1 MKNRILAITLMLMI
15 IMTGINIFPTKTTLA
30 KETNIKNKPKIEKI
44 KIRFRD
50 VDYTKIAKVKNPPL
64 KPLTQKER
72 QKVVNAAMRVIKH
85 KPHINYGEHWAAG
98 GLHNSWKSLVCTTY
112 VQKVFQLSGVPQL
125 QKFTQNNPR
134 YYRVSEFWNELL
146 TENKKFK
153 RKTPMIYFNKG
164 SESTKSML
172 KKGNAGDLFI
182 ICKRDNHGRPVE
194 HIGFC
199 DGKGGVYHCTWGNY
213 KIGKKYKK
221 QDGVYHHSGSEF
233 ASGNNT
239 SKNGAIKGIVRLSLG
254 TLSFHKKFKN
264 PQNLSPA
271 LQINKKYLK
280 EPYKFNIRSKGVLNY
295 NFKIKGNEGIRIKNL
310 PINKTYKI
318 TEILSERQK
327 KYFLE
332 PKPYIKNVNGKIQ
345 VNNFLVEQEWKPGRI
360 EVHKSVAENVN
371 LPLDIFTFKLYKVTP
386 KGDILLRTQKTDNKG
401 KCTFEKLPLDTT
413 YKVVEQL
420 TDEIKDRV
428 DINSLANKT
437 IRLTASKKT
446 DTVVYNAMNY
456 AKAEYGKL
464 KLTKHGSNLVSIKNE
479 EVNGI
484 KLKKQVINESGFAG
498 AVFEVRA
505 NEDITCNDVI
515 GTDFEA
521 QYNPDKKRT
530 NDIAIPKGTLLKT
543 ITTDSLG
550 IVDDETKYP
559 AKKDTGTEYTVK
571 EIKTKPNYEINPRE
585 AKVKVRRI
593 SELEAEFFKKHYIKP
608 KTHTLPTKHKGV
620 DYSEL
625 YGKEDRSVYYD
636 SEEDGINDGGDVPPK
651 DGKYDLHKA
660 DKAINSRHGAANR
673 GDLLGYTGTESES
686 ETPEYEYIK
695 HEPKDTKTI
704 PFKDPNEGKTEATEE
719 EFEEYK
725 KSQVRFTEDSILGS
739 NKFKKLAVDIDK
751 QMEANGS
758 ISSPIDGVIFGVI
771 AEEDIKAANGNKIHK
786 GNIVSILDKQKI
798 SQYKAH
804 FTNKNLLIPA
814 KYSIK
819 ELKTDKG
826 YILSKNK
833 INAEYEQ
840 NNVKKIINKVNPNA
854 PQTGRTLWNL
864 KWLIAIICMLII
876 TTIKVVEFRR
886 RNKKYK
892 TTK

>member
-1 MKNRILAITLMLMI
+1 MKNKIIAITLMVMM
-15 IMTGINIFPTKTTLA
+15 IMTGINIFPTKTIFA

-44 KIRFRD
+44 KLKNRTL
-50 VDYTKIAKVKNPPL
+50 DYTKIAKVKNPPL
-64 KPLTQKER
+64 KPLSQKER
-72 QKVVNAAMRVIKH
+72 QKVVNAALRVIRH

-98 GLHNSWKSLVCTTY
+98 GLHNSWRSLVCTTY

-146 TENKKFK
+146 TENKRFK

-164 SESTKSML
+164 NESTKSML

-182 ICKRDNHGRPVE
+182 ICKKDSHGRPVE

-213 KIGKKYKK
+213 KIGKKYKN

-254 TLSFHKKFKN
+254 TLIFHKKFIK
-264 PQNLSPA
+264 PENLPPK
-271 LQINKKYLK
+271 LKEKYLK
-280 EPYKFNIRSKGVLNY
+280 KETYKFNIRCKGVINY
-295 NFKIKGNEGIRIKNL
+295 NFSIKGNEKIKIINL

-318 TEILSERQK
+318 TEILSKNQK
-327 KYFLE
+327 KHFIQ
-332 PKPYIKNVNGKIQ
+332 PNPFIKNVNGKIQ
-345 VNNFLVEQEWKPGRI
+345 EISFVVGQKPQLKKI
-360 EVHKSVAENVN
+360 IIQKSVAENVN
-371 LPLDIFTFKLYKVTP
+371 LPLNIFTFKLYEVTP
-386 KGDILLRTQKTDNKG
+386 KGDIYWATRKTDIQG
-401 KCTFEKLPLDTT
+401 KCEFNKLPIDRT
-413 YKVVEQL
+413 YRVVEEL

-428 DINSLANKT
+428 DTNSLVNVKIKLEANKNPKP
-437 IRLTASKKT
+437 I
-446 DTVVYNAMNY
+446 VYEAMNY

-464 KLTKHGSNLVSIKNE
+464 KLTKHGSNLVSVKDE

-498 AVFEVRA
+498 AMFEVRT
-505 NEDITCNDVI
+505 NEDITFNDTI
-515 GTDFEA
+515 GTDFES
-521 QYNPDKKRT
+521 QFNPEKKRT
-530 NDIAIPKGTLLKT
+530 NETAIPKGTLLKI

-559 AKKDTGTEYTVK
+559 AKKDVGYEYTVK
-571 EIKTKPNYEINPRE
+571 EIKTKPNYQINPNE

-673 GDLLGYTGTESES
+673 GDLLGYTDTESES

-739 NKFKKLAVDIDK
+739 NKFKKLTVDIDK

-758 ISSPIDGVIFGVI
+758 ISSPIDSVTFGVV
-771 AEEDIKAANGNKIHK
+771 AEEDIKAANGSKIHK
-786 GNIVSILDKQKI
+786 GDIVSILDKQKL
-798 SQYKAH
+798 SQYKAY
-804 FTNKNLLIPA
+804 FTNKDLLIPA

-826 YILSKNK
+826 YILPKDK

-840 NNVKKIINKVNPNA
+840 NNSKKIINKVNPNA

>member
-1 MKNRILAITLMLMI
+1 MKNKIIAITLMIMM
-15 IMTGINIFPTKTTLA
+15 IMTGINIFPVKTTLA
-30 KETNIKNKPKIEKI
+30 KEANIKNKPKIEKI
-44 KIRFRD
+44 KLKNRTL
-50 VDYTKIAKVKNPPL
+50 DYTKIAKVKNPPL
-64 KPLTQKER
+64 KPLSQKER
-72 QKVVNAAMRVIKH
+72 QKVVNAAMRVIRH
-85 KPHINYGEHWAAG
+85 KPHINYGEHWAPG

-213 KIGKKYKK
+213 KIGKKYKN

-254 TLSFHKKFKN
+254 TLTFHKKFIK
-264 PQNLSPA
+264 PENLPPK
-271 LQINKKYLK
+271 LKEKYLK
-280 EPYKFNIRSKGVLNY
+280 KETYKFNIRCKGVINY
-295 NFKIKGNEGIRIKNL
+295 NFSIKGNEKIKIINL

-318 TEILSERQK
+318 TEILSENQK
-327 KYFLE
+327 KHFIQ
-332 PKPYIKNVNGKIQ
+332 PNPFIKNVNGKIQ
-345 VNNFLVEQEWKPGRI
+345 EISFIVGQKPQFKKI
-360 EVHKSVAENVN
+360 IIQKSVAENVN
-371 LPLDIFTFKLYKVTP
+371 LPLDIFTFKLYEVTP
-386 KGDILLRTQKTDNKG
+386 KGDIYWATQKTDIQG
-401 KCTFEKLPLDTT
+401 KCEFNKLPIDRT
-413 YKVVEQL
+413 YRVVEEL

-428 DINSLANKT
+428 DINSLVNVKIKLEANKN
-437 IRLTASKKT
+437 SKPI
-446 DTVVYNAMNY
+446 VYEAMNY

-464 KLTKHGSNLVSIKNE
+464 KLIKHGSNLVSIKDE

-550 IVDDETKYP
+550 VVNDETKYP
-559 AKKDTGTEYTVK
+559 AKKDVGYEYTVK
-571 EIKTKPNYEINPRE
+571 EIKTKPNYEINPNE
-585 AKVKVRRI
+585 AKIRIRRI
-593 SELEAEFFKKHYIKP
+593 SELQEEFFKKHFIKP
-608 KTHTLPTKHKGV
+608 KTHAISTHKDI
-620 DYSEL
+620 DYSKL

-636 SEEDGINDGGDVPPK
+636 SEQDGINDGIESPSGEYK
-651 DGKYDLHKA
+651 QHKA
-660 DKAINSRHGAANR
+660 DKAINSRHGTANR
-673 GDLLGYTGTESES
+673 SDLMGYTGKGDKEPDS
-686 ETPEYEYIK
+686 YEYIK
-695 HEPKDTKTI
+695 HESKKTKYVHL
-704 PFKDPNEGKTEATEE
+704 KDPNTGKTEKTEE
-719 EFEEYK
+719 DLEEFK
-725 KSQVRFTEDSILGS
+725 KSQVRFTNSSILGS
-739 NKFKKLAVDIDK
+739 NKFKKLAIDINK
-751 QMEANGS
+751 EMEKNGS
-758 ISSPIDGVIFGVI
+758 LSSPIDNVIFGVV
-771 AEEDIKAANGNKIHK
+771 ADENIKAQDGKTIHK
-786 GNIVSILDKQKI
+786 GDIVSILDKQKI
-798 SQYKAH
+798 DNYKAH
-804 FTNKNLLIPA
+804 FTNKELLIPA
-814 KYSIK
+814 KYIIK

-826 YILSKNK
+826 YILPKDK
-833 INAEYEQ
+833 INAQYEQ
-840 NNVKKIINKVNPNA
+840 NNTKKIINKVNPNV
-854 PQTGRTLWNL
+854 PQTGKKLSDYTWIILAICVFALGIIRLVT
-864 KWLIAIICMLII
+864 IAKKNRK
-876 TTIKVVEFRR
+876 T
-886 RNKKYK
+886 NK
-892 TTK
+892 TN

>member
-1 MKNRILAITLMLMI
+1 MRNKIIAITLMLMM
-15 IMTGINIFPTKTTLA
+15 IMTGINIFPVKTTLA
-30 KETNIKNKPKIEKI
+30 KEANIKNKPKIEKV
-44 KIRFRD
+44 KINFRNL
-50 VDYTKIAKVKNPPL
+50 DYTKIAKVKNPPL
-64 KPLTQKER
+64 KPLSQKER
-72 QKVVNAAMRVIKH
+72 QKVVNAAMRVIRH
-85 KPHINYGEHWAAG
+85 KPHINYGEDWASG

-112 VQKVFQLSGVPQL
+112 VQKVFKLSGVPQL

-146 TENKKFK
+146 TENRKFK

-164 SESTKSML
+164 NESTKSML

-182 ICKRDNHGRPVE
+182 ICKRDSHGRPVE

-254 TLSFHKKFKN
+254 TLTFHKKFEN

-295 NFKIKGNEGIRIKNL
+295 NFVIKGNEGIRIKNL

-332 PKPYIKNVNGKIQ
+332 PKPHIKNVNGKIQ
-345 VNNFLVEQEWKPGRI
+345 VNNFLVEQKWKPGRI
-360 EVHKSVAENVN
+360 IVKKSVQEGVN
-371 LPLDIFTFKLYKVTP
+371 LPLNIFIFKLYEVTP
-386 KGDILLRTQKTDNKG
+386 KGDIYLRTKKTDVKG
-401 KCTFEKLPLDTT
+401 ECEFNKLPLDRT

-420 TDEIKDRV
+420 TDEIKNRV
-428 DINSLANKT
+428 DVNSLANKK
-437 IRLTASKKT
+437 IRLTTDKRT
-446 DTVVYNAMNY
+446 DTVVYEAMNY

-464 KLTKHGSNLVSIKNE
+464 KLTKHGSNLVSIKDE

-550 IVDDETKYP
+550 VVNDETKYP
-559 AKKDTGTEYTVK
+559 AKKDVGYEYTVK
-571 EIKTKPNYEINPRE
+571 EIKTKPNYEINPNE
-585 AKVKVRRI
+585 AKIRIRRI
-593 SELEAEFFKKHYIKP
+593 SELQEEFFKKHFIKP
-608 KTHTLPTKHKGV
+608 KTHTISTYKSI
-620 DYSEL
+620 DYSKL

-636 SEEDGINDGGDVPPK
+636 SEQDGINDGIEAPRGEYK
-651 DGKYDLHKA
+651 QHKA
-660 DKAINSRHGAANR
+660 DKALNSRHGTANR
-673 GDLLGYTGTESES
+673 SDLIGYTGEGDKEPDS
-686 ETPEYEYIK
+686 YEYIK
-695 HEPKDTKTI
+695 HESKKTKYVHL
-704 PFKDPNEGKTEATEE
+704 KDPNAGKTEKTEE
-719 EFEEYK
+719 DLEEFK
-725 KSQVRFTEDSILGS
+725 KSQVRFINGSILGS
-739 NKFKKLAVDIDK
+739 NKFKKLAIDINK
-751 QMEANGS
+751 EMEKNGS
-758 ISSPIDGVIFGVI
+758 LSSPIDNVIFGVV
-771 AEEDIKAANGNKIHK
+771 ADENIKAQDGKTIHK
-786 GNIVSILDKQKI
+786 GDIVSILDKQKI
-798 SQYKAH
+798 DSYKAH
-804 FTNKNLLIPA
+804 FTNKELLIPA
-814 KYSIK
+814 KYVIK

-826 YILSKNK
+826 YILPEDK
-833 INAEYEQ
+833 INAQYEQ
-840 NNVKKIINKVNPNA
+840 NNTKKIINKVNPNA

-876 TTIKVVEFRR
+876 TTIKVIDFRR

-892 TTK
+892 TTR

>member
-1 MKNRILAITLMLMI
+1 MKNKVIAIVLMLMMVI
-15 IMTGINIFPTKTTLA
+15 TGFNILPGKITLA
-30 KETNIKNKPKIEKI
+30 KNEGKGKSKVEKI
-44 KIRFRD
+44 KLKIKD

-72 QKVVNAAMRVIKH
+72 QKVVNAALKVIRH
-85 KPHINYGEHWAAG
+85 KPHIDYGEDWAPG
-98 GLHNSWKSLVCTTY
+98 GLHNSWRSLVCTTY
-112 VQKVFQLSGVPQL
+112 VQKVFKLSGIKQL
-125 QKFTQNNPR
+125 QRFTENNPR
-134 YYRVSEFWNELL
+134 YYRVSEFWNDLL
-146 TENKKFK
+146 TENRKFK
-153 RKTPMIYFNKG
+153 RKTPMIIFNKNNNT
-164 SESTKSML
+164 STRSML
-172 KKGNAGDLFI
+172 KMGNAGDLFI
-182 ICKRDNHGRPVE
+182 ICKKDSHGRPVE

-213 KIGKKYKK
+213 KIGKHYRN
-221 QDGVYHHSGSEF
+221 QNGVYHHTGKEF

-254 TLSFHKKFKN
+254 TLTFHKKFVNPADASSNAKWKN
-264 PQNLSPA
+264 YS
-271 LQINKKYLK
+271 
-280 EPYKFNIRSKGVLNY
+280 YKFNIRCKGVINH
-295 NFKIKGNEGIRIKNL
+295 NFSIKWNEKLRIRNL
-310 PINKTYKI
+310 PMNKKYKI
-318 TEILSERQK
+318 TEILSKEQK
-327 KYFLE
+327 KYFTQLNPFE
-332 PKPYIKNVNGKIQ
+332 KNINGNVQMNDFHVHQTFPRTGNIMVQKSIQ
-345 VNNFLVEQEWKPGRI
+345 
-360 EVHKSVAENVN
+360 ENIN
-371 LPLDIFTFKLYKVTP
+371 CPLDIFTFKLYECTP
-386 KGDILLRTQKTDNKG
+386 KGDKYIKTKKTDIQG
-401 KCTFEKLPLDTT
+401 KCLFDKLPADRH
-413 YKVVEQL
+413 YRIVEQL
-420 TDEIKDRV
+420 TDEIKDKV
-428 DINSLANKT
+428 DINSLINRKVFVKASPKPT
-437 IRLTASKKT
+437 ILFFEAI
-446 DTVVYNAMNY
+446 NY

-464 KLTKHGSNLVSIKNE
+464 KLIKHGSNLVSVRNE
-479 EVNGI
+479 KVNGI
-484 KLKKQVINESGFAG
+484 DVKRQVINETGFAG
-498 AVFEVRA
+498 ASFEIRA
-505 NEDITCNDVI
+505 GEDIPFKDTI
-515 GTDFEA
+515 GTDFEKE
-521 QYNPDKKRT
+521 YNPEKKRT
-530 NDIAIPKGTLLKT
+530 DETAISKGTLLRT
-543 ITTDSLG
+543 VTTDSLG
-550 IVDDETKYP
+550 LIDDETKYP

-625 YGKEDRSVYYD
+625 YGKENRGVYYD
-636 SEEDGINDGGDVPPK
+636 SEADGINDGGDVPSK
-651 DGKYDLHKA
+651 DGKYELHKA
-660 DKAINSRHGAANR
+660 DKAINSRQGASRN
-673 GDLLGYTGTESES
+673 DLQGYTGTEAEP

-758 ISSPIDGVIFGVI
+758 LSSPIDNVMFGVI
-771 AEEDIKAANGNKIHK
+771 AEEDIKAANGNKINK
-786 GNIVSILDKQKI
+786 GDIVSILDKKKI

-804 FTNKNLLIPA
+804 FTNNDLLIPA

-826 YILSKNK
+826 YIILPKDK

-840 NNVKKIINKVNPNA
+840 NNSKKIINKVNPNA

-876 TTIKVVEFRR
+876 TTIKVIDFRR

-892 TTK
+892 TTR

>member
-1 MKNRILAITLMLMI
+1 MKNRVIAITLMLMMVI
-15 IMTGINIFPTKTTLA
+15 TGFNILPGKTILA
-30 KETNIKNKPKIEKI
+30 KNEGKGKPKIEKI
-44 KIRFRD
+44 KLKIKD

-64 KPLTQKER
+64 KPLTKKER
-72 QKVVNAAMRVIKH
+72 EKVVKAALKVIRH
-85 KPHINYGEHWAAG
+85 KPHINYGEDWAPG
-98 GLHNSWKSLVCTTY
+98 GLHNSWRSLVCTTY
-112 VQKVFQLSGVPQL
+112 VQKVFKLSGIKQL
-125 QKFTQNNPR
+125 QRFTENNPR
-134 YYRVSEFWNELL
+134 YYRVSEFWNDLL
-146 TENKKFK
+146 TENKRFK
-153 RKTPMIYFNKG
+153 RKTPMIIFNKG
-164 SESTKSML
+164 KTSTRSML
-172 KKGNAGDLFI
+172 KMGNAGDLFI
-182 ICKRDNHGRPVE
+182 ICKKDSHGRPVE

-199 DGKGGVYHCTWGNY
+199 DGNGGVYHCTWGKY
-213 KIGKKYKK
+213 KIKKKYKK
-221 QDGVYHHSGSEF
+221 QDGVYHHNGAEF

-239 SKNGAIKGIVRLSLG
+239 SKNGAIKAIVRLSLG
-254 TLSFHKKFKN
+254 TLSFNKDFVNVKD
-264 PQNLSPA
+264 LSPNA
-271 LQINKKYLK
+271 KWKKYS
-280 EPYKFNIRSKGVLNY
+280 YKFNIRCKGVINR
-295 NFKIKGNEGIRIKNL
+295 NFSIKWNEKLRIHNL
-310 PINKTYKI
+310 PMNKKYKV
-318 TEILSERQK
+318 TEILTKEQK
-327 KYFLE
+327 KYFKQ
-332 PKPYIKNVNGKIQ
+332 PKPYLLTSSNTHQDILFRVK
-345 VNNFLVEQEWKPGRI
+345 QESKKSKLWVRKLI
-360 EVHKSVAENVN
+360 EEGVN
-371 LPLDIFTFKLYKVTP
+371 LPLNIFKFKLYEYDKKNKKIV
-386 KGDILLRTQKTDNKG
+386 KLISEKTTDKNGFCKWD
-401 KCTFEKLPLDTT
+401 FLPVDR
-413 YKVVEQL
+413 YYYVEEQL

-428 DINSLANKT
+428 DTNSLVKQYILLKADPNFE
-437 IRLTASKKT
+437 
-446 DTVVYNAMNY
+446 VVRFEAINY

-464 KLTKHGSNLVSIKNE
+464 KLTKHGSNLVGVRE
-479 EVNGI
+479 EQVNGI
-484 KLKKQVINESGFAG
+484 KVKKQVINEIGFAG
-498 AVFEVRA
+498 ASFEIRA
-505 NEDITCNDVI
+505 GEDISFKDTI
-515 GTDFEA
+515 GTDFEK
-521 QYNPDKKRT
+521 QFNPEKKRT
-530 NDIAIPKGTLLKT
+530 DETAIPKGTLLRT
-543 ITTDSLG
+543 VTTDSLG
-550 IVDDETKYP
+550 LIDDETKYP

-636 SEEDGINDGGDVPPK
+636 SEEDGINDGGDVPSK
-651 DGKYDLHKA
+651 DGKYELHKA
-660 DKAINSRHGAANR
+660 DKAINSRQGASRN
-673 GDLLGYTGTESES
+673 DLQGYTGAESEP

-695 HEPKDTKTI
+695 HEPQNTKTI
-704 PFKDPNEGKTEATEE
+704 PFKDPNEGKTEATAED
-719 EFEEYK
+719 FEEYK

-758 ISSPIDGVIFGVI
+758 ISSPIDSVIFGVV
-771 AEEDIKAANGNKIHK
+771 AEEDIKAANGNKINK
-786 GNIVSILDKQKI
+786 GDIVSILDKQKI

-826 YILSKNK
+826 YILPKDK

-840 NNVKKIINKVNPNA
+840 NNTKKIINKVNPNA

>member
-1 MKNRILAITLMLMI
+1 MKNRVIAIALLLMMGITGVILPSKKVLSRNEYK
-15 IMTGINIFPTKTTLA
+15 G
-30 KETNIKNKPKIEKI
+30 KPKVEKI
-44 KIRFRD
+44 KLKIKD

-72 QKVVNAAMRVIKH
+72 QKVVNAALKVIRH
-85 KPHINYGEHWAAG
+85 KPHINYGEDWAPG
-98 GLHNSWKSLVCTTY
+98 GLHNSWRSLVCTTY
-112 VQKVFQLSGVPQL
+112 VQKVFKLSGIKQL
-125 QKFTQNNPR
+125 QRFTENNPR
-134 YYRVSEFWNELL
+134 YYRVSEFWNDLL
-146 TENKKFK
+146 TENRKFK
-153 RKTPMIYFNKG
+153 RKTPMIIFNKNNNT
-164 SESTKSML
+164 STRSML
-172 KKGNAGDLFI
+172 KMGNAGDLFI
-182 ICKRDNHGRPVE
+182 ICKKDSHGRPVE

-213 KIGKKYKK
+213 KIGKHYRN
-221 QDGVYHHSGSEF
+221 QNGVYHHTGKEF

-254 TLSFHKKFKN
+254 TLTFHKKFMNPADASPKAKWKN
-264 PQNLSPA
+264 YS
-271 LQINKKYLK
+271 
-280 EPYKFNIRSKGVLNY
+280 YKFNIRCKGIINH
-295 NFKIKGNEGIRIKNL
+295 NFNIKWNEKLRIRNL
-310 PINKTYKI
+310 PMNKKYKI
-318 TEILSERQK
+318 TEILSKEQK
-327 KYFLE
+327 KYFTQL
-332 PKPYIKNVNGKIQ
+332 KPFEKNINGNIQMNDFHVHQWHIKAGNIVVQKSIKEDINLSLNVFKFRLYEFDRINNKKIKLISEKTTDTNG
-345 VNNFLVEQEWKPGRI
+345 FCEWK
-360 EVHKSVAENVN
+360 N
-371 LPLDIFTFKLYKVTP
+371 LPVDRWYYV
-386 KGDILLRTQKTDNKG
+386 
-401 KCTFEKLPLDTT
+401 E
-413 YKVVEQL
+413 EQL
-420 TDEIKDRV
+420 TDEIKDKV
-428 DINSLANKT
+428 DINSLVNKKVFVKAE
-437 IRLTASKKT
+437 IEPKPIFFEAI
-446 DTVVYNAMNY
+446 NY

-464 KLTKHGSNLVSIKNE
+464 KLTKHGSNLVSVRE
-479 EVNGI
+479 EKINGI
-484 KLKKQVINESGFAG
+484 KVKKQVINDSPFAG
-498 AVFEVRA
+498 ASFEIRA
-505 NEDITCNDVI
+505 GEDIPFKDTI
-515 GTDFEA
+515 GTDFEKE
-521 QYNPDKKRT
+521 YNPEKKRT
-530 NDIAIPKGTLLKT
+530 DETAISKGTLLRT
-543 ITTDSLG
+543 VTTDSLG
-550 IVDDETKYP
+550 FIDDETKYP

-625 YGKEDRSVYYD
+625 YGKENRGVYYD
-636 SEEDGINDGGDVPPK
+636 SEADGINDGGDVPSK
-651 DGKYDLHKA
+651 DGKYELHKA
-660 DKAINSRHGAANR
+660 DKAINSRQGASRN
-673 GDLLGYTGTESES
+673 DLQGYTGTEAEP

-758 ISSPIDGVIFGVI
+758 LSSPIDNVMFGVI
-771 AEEDIKAANGNKIHK
+771 AEEDIKAANGNKINK
-786 GNIVSILDKQKI
+786 GDIVSILDKKKI

-804 FTNKNLLIPA
+804 FTNNDLLIPA

-826 YILSKNK
+826 YILPKDK

-840 NNVKKIINKVNPNA
+840 NNSKKIINKVNPNA

-876 TTIKVVEFRR
+876 TTIKVIDFRR

-892 TTK
+892 TTR